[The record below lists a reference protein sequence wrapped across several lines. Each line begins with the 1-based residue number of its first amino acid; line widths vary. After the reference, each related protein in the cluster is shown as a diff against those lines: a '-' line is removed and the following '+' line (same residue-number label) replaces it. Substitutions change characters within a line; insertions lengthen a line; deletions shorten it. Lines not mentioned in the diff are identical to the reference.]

1 MIRDTLKMAEDLIL
15 VVDNDVDL
23 ASLRQLEQVPQALLE
38 HNIYQKFGDTKLYY
52 RLDKANNAPG
62 QQRHI
67 HVFKDDKG
75 RIQLFSINFDGTKHD
90 GSKRQLNSK
99 EQSALT
105 ALGIPVPPNGLLEC
119 EDMSFGKILLL
130 D

>member
-1 MIRDTLKMAEDLIL
+1 MMEEDLIL
-15 VVDNDVDL
+15 VVDRDVDL
-23 ASLRQLEQVPQALLE
+23 DGLKQLTQVPQALLE
-38 HNIYQKFGDTKLYY
+38 HNIYQRFGNTKLYY
-52 RLDKANNAPG
+52 RLDKDNNSPG

-75 RIQLFSINFDGTKHD
+75 KIQLFSINFDGTKHD
-90 GSKRQLNSK
+90 GSQHVLTSK

-105 ALGIPVPPNGLLEC
+105 SLGIPIPPDGLLES
-119 EDMSFGKILLL
+119 EDHYSGKMLLC

>member
-1 MIRDTLKMAEDLIL
+1 MEEELIL
-15 VVDNDVDL
+15 IVDNDVDL
-23 ASLRQLEQVPQALLE
+23 AGLSQLERIPQTLLE
-38 HNIYQKFGDTKLYY
+38 HNINQRFGDTKLYY
-52 RLDKANNAPG
+52 RLDKSNNAPG

-90 GSKRQLNSK
+90 GSQRQLSSK
-99 EQSALT
+99 EQCALSE
-105 ALGIPVPPNGLLEC
+105 LGIPVPPNGLLEC
-119 EDMSFGKILLL
+119 ENISSGKMLLL

>member
-1 MIRDTLKMAEDLIL
+1 MEEDLIL
-15 VVDNDVDL
+15 IVDNDVDFAGL
-23 ASLRQLEQVPQALLE
+23 SQLEKMPKVLLE
-38 HNIYQKFGDTKLYY
+38 HNIYQRFGDTKSYY

-90 GSKRQLNSK
+90 GSKRQLTSK
-99 EQSALT
+99 EQSALI

-119 EDMSFGKILLL
+119 ENISSGKELLFG
-130 D
+130 

>member
-1 MIRDTLKMAEDLIL
+1 MAEDLIL

-75 RIQLFSINFDGTKHD
+75 RIQLFSIIFDGTKHD

-119 EDMSFGKILLL
+119 EDMSSGKILLL

>member
-1 MIRDTLKMAEDLIL
+1 MAEDLIL

-119 EDMSFGKILLL
+119 EDISSGKILLL

>member
-1 MIRDTLKMAEDLIL
+1 MIL
-15 VVDNDVDL
+15 VVDYDVDL

-105 ALGIPVPPNGLLEC
+105 ALGISVPPNGLLEC
-119 EDMSFGKILLL
+119 EDMSSGKILLL

>member
-1 MIRDTLKMAEDLIL
+1 MEEDLIL

-23 ASLRQLEQVPQALLE
+23 ACLSQLEQLPKMLLE
-38 HNIYQKFGDTKLYY
+38 HNIYQRFGDTKSYY

-67 HVFKDDKG
+67 HVFKDNKG
-75 RIQLFSINFDGTKHD
+75 RTQLFSINFDGTNHD
-90 GSKRQLNSK
+90 GSQRQLTAK
-99 EQSALT
+99 EQDALT

-119 EDMSFGKILLL
+119 EDISDGKMLLL

>member
-1 MIRDTLKMAEDLIL
+1 MEEDLIL

-23 ASLRQLEQVPQALLE
+23 AGLSQLEQIPQMLIE
-38 HNIYQKFGDTKLYY
+38 HNIYQRFGDTKLYY

-90 GSKRQLNSK
+90 GSKRQLTSR

-105 ALGIPVPPNGLLEC
+105 SLGIPVPPNGLLEC
-119 EDMSFGKILLL
+119 EDMRTGKTLLL

>member
-1 MIRDTLKMAEDLIL
+1 MAEDLIL

-119 EDMSFGKILLL
+119 EDMSSGKILLL

>member
-1 MIRDTLKMAEDLIL
+1 MAEDLIL

-38 HNIYQKFGDTKLYY
+38 HNIYQKLGDTKLYY

-119 EDMSFGKILLL
+119 EDMSSGKILLL

>member
-1 MIRDTLKMAEDLIL
+1 MEELIL
-15 VVDNDVDL
+15 VVDKDVELDGL
-23 ASLRQLEQVPQALLE
+23 KHLVQVPQTLLE
-38 HNIYQKFGDTKLYY
+38 HNIYQRFGDTKLYY

-67 HVFKDDKG
+67 HVFKDGKG

-90 GSKRQLNSK
+90 GSRYQLTSK
-99 EQSALT
+99 EQSTLKS
-105 ALGIPVPPNGLLEC
+105 LGIPVPPDGLLEC
-119 EDMSFGKILLL
+119 EEWNSGKMLLC

>member
-1 MIRDTLKMAEDLIL
+1 MMMEEELIL
-15 VVDNDVDL
+15 IVDNDVDL
-23 ASLRQLEQVPQALLE
+23 AGLNLLERIPQKLLE
-38 HNIYQKFGDTKLYY
+38 HTIYQRFGDTKLYY

-90 GSKRQLNSK
+90 GSRHQLTSK

-105 ALGIPVPPNGLLEC
+105 ALGIPVPLNGLLEC
-119 EDMSFGKILLL
+119 EDIGSGKMLLL

>member
-1 MIRDTLKMAEDLIL
+1 MAEDLIL

-119 EDMSFGKILLL
+119 EDMSSGMILLL

>member
-1 MIRDTLKMAEDLIL
+1 MEEELIL

-23 ASLRQLEQVPQALLE
+23 AGLSQLERIPQKLLE
-38 HNIYQKFGDTKLYY
+38 HNIYQRFGNTKSYY

-90 GSKRQLNSK
+90 GTQRQLTTK
-99 EQSALT
+99 EQEALT
-105 ALGIPVPPNGLLEC
+105 ALGIPVPSNGLLEC
-119 EDMSFGKILLL
+119 EYLSVGKMLLL

>member
-1 MIRDTLKMAEDLIL
+1 MEEELIL
-15 VVDNDVDL
+15 VVDSDVE
-23 ASLRQLEQVPQALLE
+23 LEGLKHLERVPQALLE

-67 HVFKDDKG
+67 HVFKDNKG
-75 RIQLFSINFDGTKHD
+75 RLQLFSINCDGTKHD
-90 GSKRQLNSK
+90 GSKRQLSSK

-105 ALGIPVPPNGLLEC
+105 SLGIPIPPNGLLEC
-119 EDMSFGKILLL
+119 EEWDSGKKLLL

>member
-1 MIRDTLKMAEDLIL
+1 MAEDLIL

-23 ASLRQLEQVPQALLE
+23 ASLRHLEQVPQALLE

-119 EDMSFGKILLL
+119 EDMSSGKILLL

>member
-1 MIRDTLKMAEDLIL
+1 MEEELIL
-15 VVDNDVDL
+15 VVDSDVELDGL
-23 ASLRQLEQVPQALLE
+23 KHLEQVPQTLLE
-38 HNIYQKFGDTKLYY
+38 HNIYQRFGDTKLYY
-52 RLDKANNAPG
+52 RLDKGNNAPG

-75 RIQLFSINFDGTKHD
+75 KIQLFSINFDGTKHD
-90 GSKRQLNSK
+90 GSQRQLTSK

-105 ALGIPVPPNGLLEC
+105 SLGIPVPPNGLLEC
-119 EDMSFGKILLL
+119 EVLSSGKMLLL

>member
-1 MIRDTLKMAEDLIL
+1 MEEDLIL
-15 VVDNDVDL
+15 VVDSDVDL
-23 ASLRQLEQVPQALLE
+23 ASLKNLEKMPQMLVE
-38 HNIYQKFGDTKLYY
+38 HNIYQRFGDTKSYY

-90 GSKRQLNSK
+90 GYQRQLTSK

-119 EDMSFGKILLL
+119 EDMNSGRKLLL

>member
-1 MIRDTLKMAEDLIL
+1 MEEELIL
-15 VVDNDVDL
+15 VVDSDVDF
-23 ASLRQLEQVPQALLE
+23 AGLRQLEMVPQKLVE
-38 HNIYQKFGDTKLYY
+38 HKIYQRFGDTKLYY

-90 GSKRQLNSK
+90 GSQRQLTSK

-105 ALGIPVPPNGLLEC
+105 GLGIPVPPNGILEC
-119 EDMSFGKILLL
+119 EDISSGKMLLL

>member
-1 MIRDTLKMAEDLIL
+1 MEEDLIL
-15 VVDNDVDL
+15 IVDNDVDL
-23 ASLRQLEQVPQALLE
+23 AGLSQLEQIPQMLLE
-38 HNIYQKFGDTKLYY
+38 HNIYQRFGDTKSYY

-67 HVFKDDKG
+67 HVFQDDKG

-90 GSKRQLNSK
+90 GSKRQLTSK

-119 EDMSFGKILLL
+119 EVISSGKMLLL

>member
-1 MIRDTLKMAEDLIL
+1 MEKELIL

-23 ASLRQLEQVPQALLE
+23 VGLSQLERIPQTLLE
-38 HNIYQKFGDTKLYY
+38 HNIYQRFGDTKLYY

-90 GSKRQLNSK
+90 GSQRQLSSG
-99 EQSALT
+99 EQKALT

-119 EDMSFGKILLL
+119 EYISPGNMLLL
-130 D
+130 G

>member
-1 MIRDTLKMAEDLIL
+1 MDEELIL

-23 ASLRQLEQVPQALLE
+23 PSLKHLEQVPQMLLE
-38 HNIYQKFGDTKLYY
+38 HNIYQHFGDTKLYY
-52 RLDKANNAPG
+52 RLDKGNNAPG

-67 HVFKDDKG
+67 HVYKDNKG
-75 RIQLFSINFDGTKHD
+75 KIQLFSINFDGTKHD
-90 GSKRQLNSK
+90 GSKRQLTTK

-105 ALGIPVPPNGLLEC
+105 ALGISIPPNGLLEC
-119 EDMSFGKILLL
+119 EVLSSGKMLLL

>member
-1 MIRDTLKMAEDLIL
+1 MEEELIL
-15 VVDNDVDL
+15 VVDNDVKL
-23 ASLRQLEQVPQALLE
+23 VGLSQLERIPQKLLE
-38 HNIYQKFGDTKLYY
+38 YNIYQRFGDTKLYY
-52 RLDKANNAPG
+52 RLDKSNNASG

-67 HVFKDDKG
+67 HVFKDNKG

-90 GSKRQLNSK
+90 GSQRQLSSK

-105 ALGIPVPPNGLLEC
+105 ALGIPVPPDGLLEC
-119 EDMSFGKILLL
+119 EDISSGKMLLL